1 MQTTS
6 QPRKLIVSLVA
17 IGFFASVILLFYGV
31 DRISDVIRRIIV
43 PQTNDLVSSSS
54 PLAFAPIPWAIP
66 DSKDS
71 PVLRFA
77 VIGDY
82 GTGEQPEADVAV
94 LVNSWNPDF
103 IITTGDNN
111 YPYGETATIDQN
123 IGQFFHE
130 FIFPYNGG
138 YGDGALENRFF
149 PSLSNHDW
157 RSEDAQPYLD
167 YFTLPGNERYYEFVR
182 GPVHFFV
189 LDSDKHEPGGVE
201 SNSAQAV
208 WLQSQMTISDSPWK
222 IVYMHHPP
230 FSSGLHG
237 SIDWMQW
244 PFAEWGAD
252 AVISGH
258 DHTYERISR
267 DRIIYFVNGLGGRSK
282 YLFFGKVEGSQ
293 VRYNED
299 FGAMLVEASED
310 NISFQFI
317 NRQGVLI
324 DATKLTQLTTS
335 IYLPVIYLTP

>member
-1 MQTTS
+1 MQLATHA
-6 QPRKLIVSLVA
+6 RKWLVILASAGYLAVGILLLLKGDQILGVIRGINGLDKTEIVSGSFHPELVQNTWEVTEA
-17 IGFFASVILLFYGV
+17 DDLP
-31 DRISDVIRRIIV
+31 DV
-43 PQTNDLVSSSS
+43 
-54 PLAFAPIPWAIP
+54 
-66 DSKDS
+66 
-71 PVLRFA
+71 RFA

-82 GTGEQPEADVAV
+82 GTGQQPEADVAV
-94 LVNSWNPDF
+94 LVKSWNPDF

-111 YPYGETATIDQN
+111 YPEGEATTIDQN

-138 YGDGALENRFF
+138 YGDGAVENHFF
-149 PSLSNHDW
+149 PSLGNHDW
-157 RSEDAQPYLD
+157 NSENAQPYLD

-189 LDSDKHEPGGVE
+189 LDSDKHEPDGVE

-208 WLQSQMTISDSPWK
+208 WLQSQMTNSDSPWK

-299 FGAMLVEASED
+299 YGAMRVEASED
-310 NISFQFI
+310 NIRFQFI
-317 NRQGVLI
+317 NRQAGLI
-324 DATKLTQLTTS
+324 DAVELTQLTAS
-335 IYLPVIYLTP
+335 LFLPVIYRNP